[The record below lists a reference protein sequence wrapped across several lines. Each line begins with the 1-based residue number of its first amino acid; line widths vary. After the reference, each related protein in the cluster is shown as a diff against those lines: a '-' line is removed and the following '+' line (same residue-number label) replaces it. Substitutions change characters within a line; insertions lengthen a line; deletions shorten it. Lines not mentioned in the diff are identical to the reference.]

1 MRRASFVILF
11 AAALAC
17 EPNTQAIPVTVQ
29 WMDWPAEVAAGTP
42 FRTRLVVF
50 GVCALRPAFRPGAT
64 ADVSAVTF
72 APYFLGEQD
81 GILCAGALPSELLV
95 VTAIDTAGMAPG
107 LSADFARTYEMRATS
122 SVYAPP
128 TGVAATP
135 VRTFGDVTVHPPSPV
150 FDPPARR
157 NAAGYAQL
165 ETDSLGCARIRP
177 LGLYTRG
184 AAIVLENPVDTAALS
199 GRFVRGYIQ
208 AVDPPVC
215 GERTV
220 FHLVT
225 RD

>member
-1 MRRASFVILF
+1 MRRASFVMLF

-17 EPNTQAIPVTVQ
+17 EPDTRAIPVMVQ
-29 WMDWPAEVAAGTP
+29 WMDWPADVAADTP

-50 GVCALRPAFRPGAT
+50 GVCALNPAFRPGAT

-72 APYFLGEQD
+72 APYFLGEQGD
-81 GILCAGALPSELLV
+81 ILCAGLRTELLLI
-95 VTAIDTAGMAPG
+95 TAIDTAGMAPG

-122 SVYAPP
+122 SVYARSL
-128 TGVAATP
+128 GLDAAP
-135 VRTFGDVTVHPPSPV
+135 VRTFGDVTVRPPSPL

-177 LGLYTRG
+177 LGLYRPG

-199 GRFVRGYIQ
+199 GGFVRGYIQ
-208 AVDPPVC
+208 AVDPQVC
-215 GERTV
+215 GENTV
-220 FHLVT
+220 FHLVS
-225 RD
+225 RN

>member
-17 EPNTQAIPVTVQ
+17 EPDTHVTPVMVQ
-29 WMDWPAEVAAGTP
+29 WMDWPADVAADTP

-50 GVCALRPAFRPGAT
+50 GVCAVSPTFRPGAT

-72 APYFLGEQD
+72 APYFLGEQGD
-81 GILCAGALPSELLV
+81 ILCANLRSTELFLI
-95 VTAIDTAGMAPG
+95 TAIDTAGMAPG
-107 LSADFARTYEMRATS
+107 LSADFPRTYEMRATS
-122 SVYAPP
+122 SVYARSNLLD
-128 TGVAATP
+128 AAP
-135 VRTFGDVTVHPPSPV
+135 VRTFGDVTVRPPSPV
-150 FDPPARR
+150 VDPPARR
-157 NAAGYAQL
+157 NAAGFVGL

-177 LGLYTRG
+177 LALYTPG

-199 GRFVRGYIQ
+199 GSFVRGYIHG
-208 AVDPPVC
+208 VDPQVC